1 MGSISTKKLQ
11 ENNLFFYSVDNI
23 VKPYLKYACCLCR
36 SIGAPSISY
45 RFRTCIR
52 TNSLRSSWHFSPKHC
67 TPSALNESHRR
78 QTTPRAVF
86 SRRVAAWPVFRIVMQ
101 IGGFLSTG
109 VCFWKKTQYL
119 HQQLEVTISAKECL
133 LQTSN
138 LKKTT
143 YIFLHSDFYHHHHPF
158 PDCDI
163 HAWYFWYFIFILP
176 HPIPTKSVL
185 LMFGSQKTA
194 SEFNTFFKDH
204 QPQHP

>member
-11 ENNLFFYSVDNI
+11 ENNLFSYSVDNI

-52 TNSLRSSWHFSPKHC
+52 TNSLRSSCHVFPQALHPKCPKWKLQAPNHPP
-67 TPSALNESHRR
+67 TLYFHGG
-78 QTTPRAVF
+78 
-86 SRRVAAWPVFRIVMQ
+86 VAAWPVFRIVMQ

-138 LKKTT
+138 IKKTT
-143 YIFLHSDFYHHHHPF
+143 YIFLHSDFYHHHPF
-158 PDCDI
+158 TDCDI
-163 HAWYFWYFIFILP
+163 HAWYFWYIIFILP

-194 SEFNTFFKDH
+194 SEFNIFFKDH